1 MALFF
6 AQRVTLG
13 KTKYSEVP
21 STLKPAVKE
30 ILVEN
35 GLTFLVTE
43 E

>member
-21 STLKPAVKE
+21 STLKPAVKQ

-35 GLTFLVTE
+35 ELTFLVTE

>member
-21 STLKPAVKE
+21 STLKPAVKK

>member
-21 STLKPAVKE
+21 STLKPAVKQ

>member
-13 KTKYSEVP
+13 KTKYTEVP

-35 GLTFLVTE
+35 GLSFLVTE

>member
-6 AQRVTLG
+6 AQRVMLG

-21 STLKPAVKE
+21 STLKPAVKQ

>member
-21 STLKPAVKE
+21 ATLKPAVKE

>member
-21 STLKPAVKE
+21 STLKSAIKE

>member
-21 STLKPAVKE
+21 STLKPAVKQ
-30 ILVEN
+30 ILLEN